1 MKYEEKILQALLD
14 SYERSS
20 LSRGENTVAV
30 HISFPITK
38 KTMPIY
44 FDENSLAYEEIHPLD
59 RRADLKPVSFHSGHC
74 TDFTV
79 SDVVWCG

>member
-30 HISFPITK
+30 HISFP
-38 KTMPIY
+38 
-44 FDENSLAYEEIHPLD
+44 
-59 RRADLKPVSFHSGHC
+59 
-74 TDFTV
+74 
-79 SDVVWCG
+79 

>member
-1 MKYEEKILQALLD
+1 MKYEEHILQTLLD

-38 KTMPIY
+38 KTMPVY
-44 FDENSLAYEEIHPLD
+44 FDENSLAYEEIHGAAGMNEHLSKPLD
-59 RRADLKPVSFHSGHC
+59 EQKILDTIRKYV
-74 TDFTV
+74 TV
-79 SDVVWCG
+79 